1 MNHKRLTLF
10 AGHYGSGK
18 TNIALNYALWLRGQG
33 LPVTVADLD
42 IVNPYFRTKDGEVQ
56 LREAGIRLI
65 SSEYANSNVD
75 LPALPGE
82 AYSLVDDKSVCGV
95 IDVGGDDR
103 GALALGRYVPAIRE
117 EGDYEMLFVLNRA
130 RPLTRTAEDAL
141 EVFHEI
147 EAACALPFTAI
158 VNNTNLGPLTRPE
171 DVIAGARF
179 AEEVG
184 ARTGL
189 PVKMNCAMRRFE
201 AELQD
206 TVSNFF
212 PIDIMQLYYMEKE
225 GTSLGKINL

>member
-1 MNHKRLTLF
+1 MMNHKRLTLF

-42 IVNPYFRTKDGEVQ
+42 IVNPYFRTKDGESQ
-56 LREAGIRLI
+56 LKQAGIRLI
-65 SSEYANSNVD
+65 SSDYANSNVD

-82 AYSLVDDKSVCGV
+82 AYSLVDDRSVCGV

-103 GALALGRYVPAIRE
+103 GALALGRYVPQIRE
-117 EGDYEMLFVLNRA
+117 EWDYEMLFVLNRA
-130 RPLTRTAEDAL
+130 RPLTRTVEDAL
-141 EVFHEI
+141 EVFYEI

-189 PVKMNCAMRRFE
+189 PVKMNCAMRHC
-201 AELQD
+201 
-206 TVSNFF
+206 
-212 PIDIMQLYYMEKE
+212 
-225 GTSLGKINL
+225 